1 MGWDPLT
8 LPLLPYGELTDID
21 INFKDV
27 KLAEALKEIVP
38 TLEQESII
46 LWWPGDWQEKLDS
59 KLISVE

>member
-46 LWWPGDWQEKLDS
+46 L
-59 KLISVE
+59 